1 MKIDDSMQEKI
12 NFIQISE
19 QNLHQLL
26 SQKQTFQSQMMEVEG
41 SLLEISKTKKT
52 YKIIGNIMVE
62 MDPEKLKIDLD
73 SKKEMLDL
81 RLKSIQKQEER
92 IKQKIAETQ
101 KEVMDAMKKK

>member
-1 MKIDDSMQEKI
+1 MQEKI

-19 QNLHQLL
+19 QNLNQLN
-26 SQKQTFQSQMMEVEG
+26 SQKQSFQSQLVEIEG
-41 SLLEISKTKKT
+41 SISEILKTKKA

-62 MDPEKLKIDLD
+62 SDTETLKSDLE

-92 IKQKIAETQ
+92 IKQKISDTQ
-101 KEVMDAMKKK
+101 KDVMSAMKTK

>member
-19 QNLHQLL
+19 QNLNQLN
-26 SQKQTFQSQMMEVEG
+26 SQKQSFQSQLVEIEG
-41 SLLEISKTKKT
+41 SLLELSKTKKA
-52 YKIIGNIMVE
+52 YKIIGNIMIE
-62 MDPEKLKIDLD
+62 TETELLKSDLN

-92 IKQKIAETQ
+92 IKQKIQDTQ
-101 KEVMDAMKKK
+101 KDVMDAMKKK

>member
-19 QNLHQLL
+19 QNLQQLN
-26 SQKQTFQSQMMEVEG
+26 SQKQNFQSQMVEIEG
-41 SLLEISKTKKT
+41 SLVEISKTKKA

-62 MDPEKLKIDLD
+62 TETDALKSDLE

-81 RLKSIQKQEER
+81 RLKSIQKQEDR
-92 IKQKIAETQ
+92 IKQKIADTQ
-101 KEVMDAMKKK
+101 KEVMESIKKK